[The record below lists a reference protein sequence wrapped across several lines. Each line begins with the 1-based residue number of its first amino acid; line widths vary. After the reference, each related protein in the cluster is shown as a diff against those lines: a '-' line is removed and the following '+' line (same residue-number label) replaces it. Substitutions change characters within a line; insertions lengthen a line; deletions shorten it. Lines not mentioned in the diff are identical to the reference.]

1 MKSDACNIPLLA
13 EEGWRDSVIEAGAP
27 GWSVRRNFSAVLVV
41 SQFENRECLASEEY
55 SPPRRGGVD
64 ATSIKYCEAT
74 FFRAD
79 GVVSSAQYLVV
90 AGPTTPS
97 APSKEASQYFID
109 VASTPPLRGG
119 ECCLR
124 TDFQTETLPTWVV
137 TQCANSG
144 GRPFPSWQRRGILP
158 NNLLRVPLA
167 RPN

>member
-1 MKSDACNIPLLA
+1 MVA
-13 EEGWRDSVIEAGAP
+13 
-27 GWSVRRNFSAVLVV
+27 
-41 SQFENRECLASEEY
+41 
-55 SPPRRGGVD
+55 
-64 ATSIKYCEAT
+64 
-74 FFRAD
+74 
-79 GVVSSAQYLVV
+79 SSAQYLVV
-90 AGPTTPS
+90 AGLLLGLRPIGLALRATPS
-97 APSKEASQYFID
+97 STSKEASQYFID